1 MRADDFN
8 ETLSSRHNNT
18 VWQSR
23 RQTQGVISSREGR
36 LSFLENRNFI
46 HYSDNSWILTVGIK
60 GAPRDTNNRKQKF
73 YQSPRNPALD
83 KCDHSD
89 FVKWSAAMHAVKKIN
104 IYGQEISMLLKRH
117 GCGKSCSKH
126 SLGIVK
132 VFTPH
137 KLFLHF
143 CQKQSSTYSMNGGGM
158 IVWVTF
164 HFPAMTGRLVRAIL
178 EENFFEAAKE
188 SRPDR
193 GSLSSRSKTQNSQSY
208 NRNYNHNFY
217 LFFGDLYELDQLLAV
232 HKNEEA

>member
-1 MRADDFN
+1 
-8 ETLSSRHNNT
+8 
-18 VWQSR
+18 
-23 RQTQGVISSREGR
+23 
-36 LSFLENRNFI
+36 
-46 HYSDNSWILTVGIK
+46 
-60 GAPRDTNNRKQKF
+60 
-73 YQSPRNPALD
+73 
-83 KCDHSD
+83 
-89 FVKWSAAMHAVKKIN
+89 
-104 IYGQEISMLLKRH
+104 
-117 GCGKSCSKH
+117 
-126 SLGIVK
+126 
-132 VFTPH
+132 
-137 KLFLHF
+137 
-143 CQKQSSTYSMNGGGM
+143 MNGGGM

>member
-8 ETLSSRHNNT
+8 ETLSSRYNNT

-60 GAPRDTNNRKQKF
+60 GAPRDMNNRKQKF
-73 YQSPRNPALD
+73 DQSPRNPALD

-89 FVKWSAAMHAVKKIN
+89 FVKSAAMHAVKKIN
-104 IYGQEISMLLKRH
+104 IYGQEISMLRKRH
-117 GCGKSCSKH
+117 DCGKSCSKH

-137 KLFLHF
+137 KLF
-143 CQKQSSTYSMNGGGM
+143 
-158 IVWVTF
+158 
-164 HFPAMTGRLVRAIL
+164 
-178 EENFFEAAKE
+178 
-188 SRPDR
+188 
-193 GSLSSRSKTQNSQSY
+193 
-208 NRNYNHNFY
+208 
-217 LFFGDLYELDQLLAV
+217 
-232 HKNEEA
+232 